1 MASVME
7 KSQAGKGTGVLEGGW
22 SRSTGGETAASGLAS
37 SAQLPGEVAGPTAG
51 PRGLA
56 VPHPAGAGGRH
67 AVGGWSRCAAGGDVP
82 APASPARSLPGAA
95 ALAAVTSV
103 FPSHR
108 RFTNGGTPRAPAAR
122 SARQGR
128 PPSPTGP
135 LGFLQCRG
143 GPNRGR
149 CCHPGSVQWG
159 SSSAKSLLGF
169 LSYSFPPKVFILFLK
184 TKFKE
189 NFFFLYKWCL
199 EKSRCIQ

>member
-1 MASVME
+1 M
-7 KSQAGKGTGVLEGGW
+7 
-22 SRSTGGETAASGLAS
+22 
-37 SAQLPGEVAGPTAG
+37 
-51 PRGLA
+51 
-56 VPHPAGAGGRH
+56 RH
-67 AVGGWSRCAAGGDVP
+67 AVGGWSRCTAGGDVP

-95 ALAAVTSV
+95 VLAAVTSV

-143 GPNRGR
+143 GPDRGR

-184 TKFKE
+184 TKFKK
-189 NFFFLYKWCL
+189 NFFSSINGVWRRAGASNSEIILARCLQVAFSCHCCDHILKSVNVKW
-199 EKSRCIQ
+199 SVT

>member
-1 MASVME
+1 MSWRKVKQGREQGCWRA
-7 KSQAGKGTGVLEGGW
+7 
-22 SRSTGGETAASGLAS
+22 
-37 SAQLPGEVAGPTAG
+37 AGPG
-51 PRGLA
+51 PRGERPRPPGWRSRPSCLA
-56 VPHPAGAGGRH
+56 RSRGPRPAPGVWRSHTLPEGLGGAARRGRLVPVHGGRRCP
-67 AVGGWSRCAAGGDVP
+67 GSRVPSTLAAGSRGARCGDVCFP
-82 APASPARSLPGAA
+82 FASSFHKR
-95 ALAAVTSV
+95 
-103 FPSHR
+103 
-108 RFTNGGTPRAPAAR
+108 TPRAPAAR

-184 TKFKE
+184 TKFKKK
-189 NFFFLYKWCL
+189 FFFLYKWCL

>member
-56 VPHPAGAGGRH
+56 VPHPAGG
-67 AVGGWSRCAAGGDVP
+67 VGGGGTPWAAGPGARREAMFRLPRPQHARCGDVCFP
-82 APASPARSLPGAA
+82 FASSFHKR
-95 ALAAVTSV
+95 
-103 FPSHR
+103 
-108 RFTNGGTPRAPAAR
+108 TPRAPAAR

-128 PPSPTGP
+128 PLSPTGP

-184 TKFKE
+184 TKFKKK
-189 NFFFLYKWCL
+189 FFFLYKWCL

>member
-22 SRSTGGETAASGLAS
+22 SQSTGGETAASGLAS

-51 PRGLA
+51 PPGSGGPTPCGGGGAARRGRL
-56 VPHPAGAGGRH
+56 VPVRGGRRCP
-67 AVGGWSRCAAGGDVP
+67 GSRVPSTLAAGSRGARCGDVCFP
-82 APASPARSLPGAA
+82 FASSFHKR
-95 ALAAVTSV
+95 
-103 FPSHR
+103 
-108 RFTNGGTPRAPAAR
+108 TPRAPAAR

>member
-1 MASVME
+1 MSWRKVKQGREQGCWRA
-7 KSQAGKGTGVLEGGW
+7 
-22 SRSTGGETAASGLAS
+22 
-37 SAQLPGEVAGPTAG
+37 AGPG
-51 PRGLA
+51 PRGRDRGLRA
-56 VPHPAGAGGRH
+56 GVLGPAAWRGRGAHGRPPGVWRSHILPEGLGGAARRGRLVPVHGGRRCP
-67 AVGGWSRCAAGGDVP
+67 GSRVPSTLAAGSRGARCGDVCFP
-82 APASPARSLPGAA
+82 FASSFHKR
-95 ALAAVTSV
+95 
-103 FPSHR
+103 
-108 RFTNGGTPRAPAAR
+108 TPRAPAAR

-143 GPNRGR
+143 GPDRGR

-184 TKFKE
+184 TKFKKK
-189 NFFFLYKWCL
+189 FFFLYKWCL

>member
-22 SRSTGGETAASGLAS
+22 SQSTGGRDRGLRAGVLGPAAWRGRGAHGRP
-37 SAQLPGEVAGPTAG
+37 PGFGGPT
-51 PRGLA
+51 PCRRGWGAARRGWL
-56 VPHPAGAGGRH
+56 VPMRGGRRCP
-67 AVGGWSRCAAGGDVP
+67 GSRVPSTLAAGSRGARCGDVCFP
-82 APASPARSLPGAA
+82 FASLFHKR
-95 ALAAVTSV
+95 
-103 FPSHR
+103 
-108 RFTNGGTPRAPAAR
+108 TPRAPAAR

-128 PPSPTGP
+128 PLSPTGP
-135 LGFLQCRG
+135 LGSLQCRG

-184 TKFKE
+184 TKFKKK
-189 NFFFLYKWCL
+189 FFSLYKWCL